1 MRPVEHWVRVEVHRT
16 HVDVPVNRP
25 DEDVYV
31 PLDGDNARFVGKD
44 GLPKLHFVSRP
55 EPSGAPRLWLCE
67 DATGLLVN
75 VRDRRLAPAGVI
87 AGKLRGVRYYAE
99 SVAQGDF
106 RPGAPVTLVP
116 EPENPHDSRAVAV
129 FDRTR
134 THRAAYL
141 NKQKARMCLARL
153 ESGETLAAVS
163 TFGTKPGIPSD
174 AVHIVAGAPAVISH
188 LMRTVERVR

>member
-1 MRPVEHWVRVEVHRT
+1 MQSVEHRVRVEFVRT
-16 HVDVPVNRP
+16 HVAVPVNRS

-31 PLDGDNARFVGKD
+31 PLDGNKARFVGRG
-44 GLPKLHFVSRP
+44 GLPTLHFVNRP

-67 DATGLLVN
+67 DSTGLLVN
-75 VRDRRLAPAGVI
+75 VRDRRLPPAGVI

-116 EPENPHDSRAVAV
+116 EPKNPYDSRAVAV
-129 FDRTR
+129 FDGTR

-141 NKQKARMCLARL
+141 NKQKARMCLARI
-153 ESGETLAAVS
+153 EAGETVVAVS
-163 TFGTKPGIPSD
+163 TYGTKPGIPSD
-174 AVHIVAGAPAVISH
+174 AVHVVAGAPAVISH
-188 LMRTVERVR
+188 LALTV